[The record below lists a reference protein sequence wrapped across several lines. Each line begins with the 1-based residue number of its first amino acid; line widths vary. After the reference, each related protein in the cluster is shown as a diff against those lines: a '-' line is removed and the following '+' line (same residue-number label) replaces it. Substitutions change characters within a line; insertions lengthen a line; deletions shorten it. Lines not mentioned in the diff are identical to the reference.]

1 MTIKDWFGRE
11 KLVTMRLNC
20 ETREN
25 FSLAGLQYILV
36 LSSFIDNGFY
46 SFDKKLEQHFQHAY
60 YTSFARTV

>member
-11 KLVTMRLNC
+11 KLVTMRLVKLAKIS
-20 ETREN
+20 R
-25 FSLAGLQYILV
+25 SLVYSTY